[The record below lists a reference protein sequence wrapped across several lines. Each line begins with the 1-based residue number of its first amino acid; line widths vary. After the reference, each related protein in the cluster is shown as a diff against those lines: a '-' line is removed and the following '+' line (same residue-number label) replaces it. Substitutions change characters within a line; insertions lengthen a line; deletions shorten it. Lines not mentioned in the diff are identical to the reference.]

1 MSTTQTAPARDV
13 ESAVRVIS
21 HWIDGAERR
30 STSGRTAPVF
40 NPATGAVQAEVALAD
55 QAEID
60 EALASAQRGYQL
72 WSGYSIAKRQAVMF
86 AFRELLNARKQ
97 ELAEIITAE
106 HGKVVSDAMGE
117 ILRGQEVVELA
128 TGFPHLIKGAFSE
141 NASTGIDVY
150 SLKQPLGVVGIIS
163 PFNFPAMVPM
173 WFFPVAIAAG
183 NAVVLKPSEKDPS
196 AALWLAKLWQEA
208 GLPDGVFTVLQGDK
222 LAVDGLLESPVVQ
235 SISFVGS
242 TPIAQYIYETA
253 SKHGKRVQA
262 LGGAKNH
269 MLVLP
274 DADLDLV
281 ADQAV
286 NAGYGAA
293 GERCMAISV
302 VLAVEPVA
310 DDLIA
315 KISERIAKLRIGNGA
330 GVDGVEP
337 DMGPLITDVHRDKVA
352 TYVDIAEAD
361 GAKIV
366 VDGRGLSVEGH
377 EDGFFFGP
385 TLIDDLPTSSRAYT
399 EEIFGPVLSVVR
411 VQSYDEGVDLINS
424 GQFGNG
430 TAIFTND
437 GGAARRFQN
446 EVQVGMIGINVP
458 IPVPVAYHSFGGWKQ
473 SLFGDAKAYGVH
485 GFDFFTREKAI
496 TARWIDPATRHDTD
510 HGGINLGFPQND

>member
-1 MSTTQTAPARDV
+1 MAPGPAT
-13 ESAVRVIS
+13 RVIS
-21 HWIDGAERR
+21 HWIDGAERP

-40 NPATGAVQAEVALAD
+40 HPATGTVRAEVALAD
-55 QAEID
+55 DAEI
-60 EALASAQRGYQL
+60 ATAIASAERGFAV
-72 WSGYSIAKRQAVMF
+72 WSGYSIAKRQGVLF
-86 AFRELLNARKQ
+86 AFRELLNARKG
-97 ELAEIITAE
+97 ELAAIITAE

-128 TGFPHLIKGAFSE
+128 CGFPHLIAGAYSE
-141 NASTGIDVY
+141 NVSTGIDVY

-173 WFFPVAIAAG
+173 WFFPIALAAG
-183 NAVVLKPSEKDPS
+183 NAVILKPSEKDPS
-196 AALWLAKLWQEA
+196 AALWLARLWQEA
-208 GLPDGVFTVLQGDK
+208 GLPDGAFTVLQGDK
-222 LAVDGLLESPVVQ
+222 LAVDGLLTSPAVQ

-253 SKHGKRVQA
+253 SRHGKRVQA

-302 VLAVEPVA
+302 VLAVDPVA
-310 DDLIA
+310 DELIA
-315 KISERIAKLRIGNGA
+315 KIRDRIGRLRIGDGA
-330 GVDGVEP
+330 GIDGVEP
-337 DMGPLITDVHRDKVA
+337 DMGPLITREHRDKVSG
-352 TYVDIAEAD
+352 YVDIAERD
-361 GAKIV
+361 GAEVV
-366 VDGRGLSVEGH
+366 VDGRGLTVDGR

-385 TLIDDLPTSSRAYT
+385 TLLDRVPTTSRAYT

-411 VQSYDEGVDLINS
+411 VPSFQAGVDLINS

-446 EVQVGMIGINVP
+446 EIQVGMIGINVP

-496 TARWIDPATRHDTD
+496 TARWIDPATRGDAGHT
-510 HGGINLGFPQND
+510 GINLGFPQNT